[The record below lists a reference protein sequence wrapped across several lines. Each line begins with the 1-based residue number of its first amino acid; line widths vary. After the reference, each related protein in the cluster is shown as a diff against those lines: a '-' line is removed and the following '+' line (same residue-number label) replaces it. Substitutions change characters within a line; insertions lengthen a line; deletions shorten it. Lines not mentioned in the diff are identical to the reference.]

1 MSYCSGFVER
11 CRLSL
16 TPGLSQIYAK
26 FSCPETCH
34 GAYNILSVMIT
45 KNYNLKIYGKINTIV
60 DKKKFNPGIAWNVF
74 RD

>member
-1 MSYCSGFVER
+1 
-11 CRLSL
+11 
-16 TPGLSQIYAK
+16 
-26 FSCPETCH
+26 
-34 GAYNILSVMIT
+34 MIT